1 MTPSLIAAIFV
12 AFALAIV
19 SAALGARLANTV
31 QARLDPILP
40 LAAGALL
47 GVTAFDLFPEAE
59 QSLQWP
65 GLIAGATAG
74 YLALWLIGRYV
85 VDVCPS
91 CTLGHSGETS
101 ALAGKGALLLLA
113 GALGIHCLLDGVALA
128 SGDRLSQ
135 GGEWAALF
143 GIGMHKIPEGAA
155 LGVLL
160 VGTGASKAR
169 AVGIAT
175 LVEGLTLI
183 GGVAGAVL
191 LARPDSRLIGAL
203 LALVGGG
210 FLYLVAA
217 ALLRGSHFRLRT
229 ASLAT
234 LSFLATG
241 GLFWF
246 AGRG

>member
-1 MTPSLIAAIFV
+1 MTSSLAAAILV
-12 AFALAIV
+12 AFTLAIV
-19 SAALGARLANTV
+19 SAALGARWTNTA
-31 QARLDPILP
+31 QARLDPILH

-59 QSLQWP
+59 QSLRWP
-65 GLIAGATAG
+65 GLIAWATAG
-74 YLALWLIGRYV
+74 YFALWLIGRYV

-91 CTLGHSGETS
+91 CALGHARETS
-101 ALAGKGALLLLA
+101 AFAGKGTLLLLA

-128 SGDRLSQ
+128 SGDRLSPS
-135 GGEWAALF
+135 GEWAALF
-143 GIGMHKIPEGAA
+143 GIGMHKIPEGVA

-160 VGTGASKAR
+160 VGTGATKAR
-169 AVGIAT
+169 AIAIAT
-175 LVEGLTLI
+175 LVEGSTVI
-183 GGVAGAVL
+183 GGVAGAL
-191 LARPDSRLIGAL
+191 ILASPDSRFISAL

-210 FLYLVAA
+210 FIYLIAA
-217 ALLRGSHFRLRT
+217 ALLGGSHLRLRA

-241 GLFWF
+241 GFFWL